1 MSGIKKTFSDMRIT
15 GNENNV
21 LILKELGERI
31 KDLRIAEN
39 MTQNDLADRSGV
51 SVKTICRIE
60 KGDNLSVMN
69 YLNVLRA
76 LGILENLQLVVPE
89 KRVSP
94 GELHKRGKKRERVS
108 AKQKR
113 QVTRHFKWGD
123 EL

>member
-1 MSGIKKTFSDMRIT
+1 MRIT
-15 GNENNV
+15 GNENNI

-60 KGDNLSVMN
+60 KGDNLSIMN

-76 LGILENLQLVVPE
+76 LGILENLQLIVPE

-94 GELHKRGKKRERVS
+94 EELHERGKKRERVS

-113 QVTRHFKWGD
+113 QATRPFKWGD